1 MNNQKIY
8 NYIDDNKLDIQMVMN
23 DYTNYI
29 FSIIRNDYINCSDE
43 DIEEIVLDVF
53 FTLWNNQSKLD
64 INKKM
69 SSYIAGI
76 TKNLIKKKYRG
87 NKNINENID
96 EFEENLIDSSNIELS
111 FIQREKNKI
120 INEEL
125 NSMKT
130 EDRNIFIKYYY
141 YEKSINEI
149 ANDFKISKSK
159 VKSKLFRIRK
169 KLHKAFK
176 KRGYI
181 SNEKQ

>member
-29 FSIIRNDYINCSDE
+29 FSIIRNDYINFSDE

-76 TKNLIKKKYRG
+76 TKNLIKKK
-87 NKNINENID
+87 
-96 EFEENLIDSSNIELS
+96 
-111 FIQREKNKI
+111 
-120 INEEL
+120 
-125 NSMKT
+125 
-130 EDRNIFIKYYY
+130 
-141 YEKSINEI
+141 
-149 ANDFKISKSK
+149 
-159 VKSKLFRIRK
+159 
-169 KLHKAFK
+169 
-176 KRGYI
+176 
-181 SNEKQ
+181 

>member
-1 MNNQKIY
+1 LNNQKIY
-8 NYIDDNKLDIQMVMN
+8 NYIDDNKLNIQKVMN

-29 FSIIRNDYINCSDE
+29 FSIIRNDYINFSDE
-43 DIEEIVLDVF
+43 DIEEIILDVF

-76 TKNLIKKKYRG
+76 TKNLIKKKYRS
-87 NKNINENID
+87 NRKINENID
-96 EFEENLIDSSNIELS
+96 DFEDKLIDFSNIELS
-111 FIQREKNKI
+111 FIQRERNKI
-120 INEEL
+120 INDEL

-130 EDRNIFIKYYY
+130 EDKNIFIKYYY
-141 YEKSINEI
+141 YEKSIKEI
-149 ANDFKISKSK
+149 ADNFNMSESK

-169 KLHKAFK
+169 KLHKALK

-181 SNEKQ
+181 SNEK

>member
-29 FSIIRNDYINCSDE
+29 FSIIRNNYINFSDE

-130 EDRNIFIKYYY
+130 EARNIFIKYYY

-149 ANDFKISKSK
+149 ANDFKISEAK

>member
-8 NYIDDNKLDIQMVMN
+8 NYIDDNKLNIQKVMN

-29 FSIIRNDYINCSDE
+29 FSIIRNDYINFSDE
-43 DIEEIVLDVF
+43 DIEEIILDVF

-76 TKNLIKKKYRG
+76 TKNLIKKKYRS
-87 NKNINENID
+87 NRKINENID
-96 EFEENLIDSSNIELS
+96 DFEDKLIDFSNIELS
-111 FIQREKNKI
+111 FIQRERNKI
-120 INEEL
+120 INDEL

-130 EDRNIFIKYYY
+130 EDKNIFIKYYY
-141 YEKSINEI
+141 YEKSIKEI
-149 ANDFKISKSK
+149 ADNFNMSESK

-169 KLHKAFK
+169 KLHKALK

-181 SNEKQ
+181 SNEK